1 MPRIYLASSFALI
14 PKVVEVSNLLESH
27 GNKITTKWWEKG
39 KDYINIHSE
48 KEDTLHPENFY
59 SHPKC
64 KMIFDRDYKGIE
76 NCQILVLVAGD
87 NPSKFNG
94 ANIELGIAYALNKTC
109 FSIGKIENS
118 ALYFPLI
125 KCETLKELDQR
136 IYEFCIYPCIDY
148 NDYDSADEYDDNPD
162 CLENDTIYDRGK

>member
-1 MPRIYLASSFALI
+1 MPKIYLASSFALI
-14 PKVVEVSNLLESH
+14 PKVAEVSNFLESCGH
-27 GNKITTKWWEKG
+27 KITTKWWEIG

-48 KEDTLHPENFY
+48 KDDTLHPENFY
-59 SHPKC
+59 GHPKC

-87 NPSKFNG
+87 IPSKFNG

-125 KCETLKELDQR
+125 KCKNLKELDKR
-136 IYEFCIYPCIDY
+136 IYEFCVSTNI
-148 NDYDSADEYDDNPD
+148 DDNDFNFNDNYDNSPD
-162 CLENDTIYDRGK
+162 CLQDEIMYNKGW